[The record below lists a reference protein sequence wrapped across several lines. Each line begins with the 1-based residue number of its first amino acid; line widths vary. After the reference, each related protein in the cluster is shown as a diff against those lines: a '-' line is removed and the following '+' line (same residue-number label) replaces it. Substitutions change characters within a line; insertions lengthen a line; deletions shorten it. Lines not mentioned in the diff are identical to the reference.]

1 MQETWVHPWVQSIPG
16 LGRFLGE
23 ENGYLLQYSGLENIM
38 DCIVHGVAKSDF
50 HFHFSL
56 AVKNPPPVQVD
67 AKEKGSIPGS
77 ERSPEGGHGDTL
89 HYSCLE
95 NPMDTEVWWA
105 TIHRDAESQ
114 TRLK

>member
-16 LGRFLGE
+16 LGIFIGE
-23 ENGYLLQYSGLENIM
+23 GNGYLLQYSGLENIM

-67 AKEKGSIPGS
+67 AKEKGSIPES
-77 ERSPEGGHGDTL
+77 ERSL
-89 HYSCLE
+89 K
-95 NPMDTEVWWA
+95 EVMA
-105 TIHRDAESQ
+105 THSIILAWRIPRTQKSDGLQSIGMQRVRHD
-114 TRLK
+114 